1 MANLV
6 ELSNQLEDFPE
17 QQLVQMSQDPNSMY
31 PSYLVLSEIQR
42 RNQMRKMYEAQQ
54 PKPETTVAEE
64 VIGEFTGQQGLQGA
78 MAQSPG
84 PQNAFPPSDM
94 GNMAPPSPMQMM
106 ADGGLTGYDGGGKTK
121 FPLLEAK
128 SKVTK
133 EQNKQILNRIADAR
147 TEKFGA
153 AGKMSNLGDRA
164 FSIIGG
170 SGNNIRL
177 NPTEEKLY
185 IQLANEMIDKKAGG
199 GRTGYQ
205 VGGSPDL
212 SGTFSPTGINPY
224 PIGSDNLSGTIEERA
239 LIAAG
244 INPQGM
250 KSEDIKNTYNLLKQ
264 DYQEKNPGLGSKAF
278 EFMYGEELG
287 DEFMDYVSS
296 VPIGGLAVKGL
307 QKGLP
312 MIPKAYKGLKNY
324 FKKAKTKETKL
335 PDVKVKGGGSAPGGV
350 MIETLEQAGPGRKF
364 IQPIINN
371 PIKSSLVATPILGGI
386 NQLTGEPEIEPNIN
400 NEDTTKSTEQ
410 LEIDRLNAL
419 LAETRNKDSKTV
431 DTSKD
436 RRNADMLVGLGG
448 AIGSAKNL
456 GELSSNIS
464 DAYFGVQSKRDA
476 KDLAGL
482 QGRLLEAQ
490 TAKYEADISGLSVGR
505 LEFLI
510 TNLSKQIEEGAFS
523 SDEERNTAIKQRD
536 DLIKAYAAATGY
548 ASLDAKNQR
557 NKNLGLEGLIKEVG

>member
-84 PQNAFPPSDM
+84 PQDAFPPSDM
-94 GNMAPPSPMQMM
+94 GNMAPPSPMQAM
-106 ADGGLTGYDGGGKTK
+106 A
-121 FPLLEAK
+121 
-128 SKVTK
+128 S
-133 EQNKQILNRIADAR
+133 
-147 TEKFGA
+147 
-153 AGKMSNLGDRA
+153 
-164 FSIIGG
+164 
-170 SGNNIRL
+170 
-177 NPTEEKLY
+177 
-185 IQLANEMIDKKAGG
+185 G
-199 GRTGYQ
+199 GRTGYNL
-205 VGGSPDL
+205 GGSLGLGRDSL
-212 SGTFSPTGINPY
+212 SQTFINPM
-224 PIGSDNLSGTIEERA
+224 NEEGTIEERA

-264 DYQEKNPGLGSKAF
+264 DYRKKNPGLGDKAF
-278 EFMYGEELG
+278 EFMYGEEFG

-296 VPIGGLAVKGL
+296 VPIGGLAAKGL

-419 LAETRNKDSKTV
+419 LAEIRNKDSETV

-476 KDLAGL
+476 KNLAGL
-482 QGRLLEAQ
+482 QGRLIEAQ
-490 TAKYEADISGLSVGR
+490 ASKYEADVANMGPKDIINEQNSISA
-505 LEFLI
+505 FL
-510 TNLSKQIEEGAFS
+510 KQANEGAIQLT
-523 SDEERNTAIKQRD
+523 EEQKNELAQRYFDLQKQLDTFRSQ
-536 DLIKAYAAATGY
+536 TGTGF
-548 ASLDAKNQR
+548 AVSESPTGGDMDIFEKTKIPA
-557 NKNLGLEGLIKEVG
+557 

>member
-54 PKPETTVAEE
+54 PKPQTTVAEE

-84 PQNAFPPSDM
+84 PQDAFPPSDM
-94 GNMAPPSPMQMM
+94 GNMAPPSPMQAM
-106 ADGGLTGYDGGGKTK
+106 A
-121 FPLLEAK
+121 
-128 SKVTK
+128 S
-133 EQNKQILNRIADAR
+133 
-147 TEKFGA
+147 
-153 AGKMSNLGDRA
+153 
-164 FSIIGG
+164 
-170 SGNNIRL
+170 
-177 NPTEEKLY
+177 
-185 IQLANEMIDKKAGG
+185 G

-205 VGGSPDL
+205 VGGF
-212 SGTFSPTGINPY
+212 TPTAENPY
-224 PIGSDNLSGTIEERA
+224 PTGSELVSDTFTPTGTIEERA

-250 KSEDIKNTYNLLKQ
+250 KLEDIKNTYNLLKQ
-264 DYQEKNPGLGSKAF
+264 DYREKNPGLGAKAF
-278 EFMYGEELG
+278 EFMYGEEFG

-324 FKKAKTKETKL
+324 FRGPKKN
-335 PDVKVKGGGSAPGGV
+335 PSGKVTSAEAYGGEGYKY
-350 MIETLEQAGPGRKF
+350 IK
-364 IQPIINN
+364 PIVEN
-371 PIKSSLVATPILGGI
+371 PITSSIVATPILGGI
-386 NQLTGEPEIEPNIN
+386 NQLTGEPKIEPNIN

-419 LAETRNKDSKTV
+419 LAEMRNKDSETV

-436 RRNADMLVGLGG
+436 RRNADMLIGLGG

-482 QGRLLEAQ
+482 QGRLIEAQ
-490 TAKYEADISGLSVGR
+490 ASKYEADVANMGPKDIINEQNSISA
-505 LEFLI
+505 FL
-510 TNLSKQIEEGAFS
+510 KQANEGAIQLTEQQKNELAQRYF
-523 SDEERNTAIKQRD
+523 DLQKQLDTLRSQ
-536 DLIKAYAAATGY
+536 TGTGF
-548 ASLDAKNQR
+548 AVSESPTGGDMDIFKKTKIPA
-557 NKNLGLEGLIKEVG
+557 